1 MSYLTTAFRFRDTP
15 PPGFLHDFFDVHS
28 GNSFPFTDEFVSRN
42 VHGLMEDEQHEKYVS
57 IASVWELALSQPLK
71 IYMPNVLHRNG
82 FLLLPISLPH
92 ALHISK
98 LPFHHKDPFDRL
110 LIAQSLLDAMPLVST
125 DAVLDAYGVT
135 RLW

>member
-1 MSYLTTAFRFRDTP
+1 MRLLLDTHALLWFAEDDP
-15 PPGFLHDFFDVHS
+15 QMPDAIKDLI
-28 GNSFPFTDEFVSRN
+28 
-42 VHGLMEDEQHEKYVS
+42 EDEQHEKYVS
-57 IASVWELALSQPLK
+57 IASVWELAIKVGLGKLTLSQPLE
-71 IYMPNVLHRNG
+71 IYIPDVLNRNG
-82 FLLLPISLPH
+82 FQLLPISLPH

-110 LIAQSLLDAMPLVST
+110 LIVQSLLDAMPLVSA